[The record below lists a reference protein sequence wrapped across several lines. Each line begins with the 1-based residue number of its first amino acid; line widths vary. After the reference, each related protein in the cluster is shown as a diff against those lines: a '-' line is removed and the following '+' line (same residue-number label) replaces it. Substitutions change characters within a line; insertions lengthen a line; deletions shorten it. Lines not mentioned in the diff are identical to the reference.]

1 MIDDDILALVRRDG
15 TADLTALESDIR
27 RRQESLR
34 AARGASRRLASLQAL
49 VVAVAIA
56 ASAVAGM
63 AAAVRAANERPSDTF
78 TAAAR
83 LAPSSLLFGAA
94 R

>member
-15 TADLTALESDIR
+15 TADLTDLESDIR
-27 RRQESLR
+27 RREESLR

-49 VVAVAIA
+49 VVAVAVA

-78 TAAAR
+78 TAAGR